1 MASWLRRRSQR
12 SSWLWF
18 SFAMTM
24 VVAAW
29 FVTGYLRQ
37 REASLALDAI
47 EWVLVRRDDLK
58 TTLLAGGDLQ
68 PIKQTSVSCQVE
80 DITDSDGTM
89 ILTMI
94 DNGALVKKGDEL
106 CRLDSSQFEEEVRQ
120 QEIMVSQA
128 RALCLQ
134 AQLVFE
140 TAGIALREYQ
150 EGLVTQL
157 TKEFEGRIAL
167 GRSDTRRQ
175 ADRLAWAED
184 MVVKGYLS
192 RGQLFSEQQNYARG
206 EHDLRK
212 AEGEFQL
219 FRQFT
224 VPKEIKTLRGQ
235 IETAE
240 INYHVE
246 ADRLKVEED
255 RLAHLRKQFEL
266 CTIRAPQAGVVV
278 HANKNRWWAP
288 PLQAG
293 NRVYQDQEMFLLPD
307 LTQMEVQVS
316 VHESMAP
323 QLRVGMKAD
332 IRVASMADRV
342 FPGRISAIDLLPTIN
357 WKEWSGSYKHFIVRV
372 RFDKTPPSV
381 LPYMSASVNF
391 DTGRVSDALVI
402 PVGAMSV
409 VDGRQS
415 CYVVGSNRLERRAI
429 TTRRATPDLL
439 EVTAGLNEGE
449 RVVLRSLDVDG
460 MPVEDRT
467 PDPGSE
473 PAREQTV
480 LPSPLES
487 PARSKAQAS

>member
-1 MASWLRRRSQR
+1 MASWLGGKSRRP
-12 SSWLWF
+12 SWLWLA
-18 SFAMTM
+18 FALAMIA
-24 VVAAW
+24 AAW

-37 REASLALDAI
+37 WESRLPIDAI
-47 EWVLVRRDDLK
+47 EWALVRRDDLD
-58 TTLLAGGDLQ
+58 TTFLAGGDLQ
-68 PIKQTSVSCQVE
+68 PTKQTSVSCQVE

-89 ILTMI
+89 ILNMI
-94 DNGALVKKGDEL
+94 ENGALVKKGDEL
-106 CRLDSSQFEEEVRQ
+106 CRLDSSQFEELARQ

-134 AQLVFE
+134 AQLLFE
-140 TAGIALREYQ
+140 TSGIALREYQ

-167 GRSDTRRQ
+167 GRSDTQRQ
-175 ADRLAWAED
+175 ADRLAWAGD

-192 RGQLFSEQQNYARG
+192 RGQLLSERQTFARAQH
-206 EHDLRK
+206 ELRK

-219 FRQFT
+219 FRRLK
-224 VPKEIKTLRGQ
+224 VPKEIKTLSGQ

-240 INYHVE
+240 INYRVE

-255 RLAHLRKQFEL
+255 RLAYLNKQIEL
-266 CTIRAPQAGVVV
+266 CTIRAPQAGIVV

-293 NRVYQDQEMFLLPD
+293 NRVYQDQDMFMLPD

-316 VHESMAP
+316 VHESMGP
-323 QLRVGMKAD
+323 RVQVGMKAD
-332 IRVASMADRV
+332 VRIASMADRV
-342 FPGRISAIDLLPTIN
+342 FPGRVAAIDLLPTTN

-372 RFDKTPPSV
+372 QFDKTPPSV
-381 LPYMSASVNF
+381 LPYMSAAVNF
-391 DTGRVSDALVI
+391 DTGRVSDVLVI

-409 VDGRQS
+409 VAGRQS
-415 CYVVGSNRLERRAI
+415 CYVLGSNGLERRAI

-439 EVTAGLNEGE
+439 EVTEGLDEGE
-449 RVVLRSLDVDG
+449 RIVLRSLDIEGIPVDG
-460 MPVEDRT
+460 RT
-467 PDPGSE
+467 RDPESE
-473 PAREQTV
+473 PAREQTA
-480 LPSPLES
+480 SPNPLGS

>member
-1 MASWLRRRSQR
+1 MASWLRGRSRRSTR
-12 SSWLWF
+12 LWL
-18 SFAMTM
+18 SFGLAMIA
-24 VVAAW
+24 AAW
-29 FVTGYLRQ
+29 FLTGHVWQ
-37 REASLALDAI
+37 WEASRPIDAI
-47 EWVLVRRDDLK
+47 EWILVRRDDLN

-68 PIKQTSVSCQVE
+68 PVKQTSVSCQVE

-94 DNGALVKKGDEL
+94 DNGSLVKKGDEL
-106 CRLDSSQFEEEVRQ
+106 CRLDSAQFEEEARQ

-150 EGLVTQL
+150 DGLVAQL

-167 GRSDTRRQ
+167 GRSDTQRQ
-175 ADRLAWAED
+175 ADRLAWAGD

-192 RGQLFSEQQNYARG
+192 RGQLLSEQQNYARG
-206 EHDLRK
+206 EHELRK

-224 VPKEIKTLRGQ
+224 VPKQIKTLRGQ

-240 INYHVE
+240 INYRVE

-255 RLAHLRKQFEL
+255 RLAHFKKQVEL

-288 PLQAG
+288 PLQPG
-293 NRVYQDQEMFLLPD
+293 NRVYQDQAMFLLPD

-316 VHESMAP
+316 VHESMGP
-323 QLRVGMKAD
+323 RVRVGMKAD

-342 FPGRISAIDLLPTIN
+342 LPGLVTAIDLVPTTN
-357 WKEWSGSYKHFIVRV
+357 WKEWSGSYKHFMVRV
-372 RFDKTPPSV
+372 HLDKTPLSV
-381 LPYMSASVNF
+381 LPYMSATVTF
-391 DTGRVSDALVI
+391 DTGRVADVLVI
-402 PVGAMSV
+402 PVGAMAV

-415 CYVVGSNRLERRAI
+415 CYVVGSNGLERRAI
-429 TTRRATPDLL
+429 TTRHATPDFL

-449 RVVLRSLDVDG
+449 RVVLRSLDVYG
-460 MPVEDRT
+460 ISVEDRT
-467 PDPGSE
+467 RYPESE

-480 LPSPLES
+480 SPSPLES
-487 PARSKAQAS
+487 PTRSKAQAS